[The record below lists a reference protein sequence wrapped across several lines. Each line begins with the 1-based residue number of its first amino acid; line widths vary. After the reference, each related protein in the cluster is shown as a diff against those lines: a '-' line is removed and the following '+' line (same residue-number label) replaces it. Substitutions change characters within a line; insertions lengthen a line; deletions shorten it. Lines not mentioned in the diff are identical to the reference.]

1 MPHAPTLADLDR
13 WRRIAAELVPQGDDR
28 MNTPDR
34 LSVERDMLKDL
45 LPRRQQQHAAARS
58 MAGQIGEE
66 VEHIQARISVIDK
79 ELAAWAKTSPI
90 DTEGKSNAD

>member
-1 MPHAPTLADLDR
+1 MK
-13 WRRIAAELVPQGDDR
+13 
-28 MNTPDR
+28 TPDR

-66 VEHIQARISVIDK
+66 VEHIQSRISAIDK
-79 ELAAWAKTSPI
+79 ELAAWAKVSDNGTKETNPGDGATSR
-90 DTEGKSNAD
+90 